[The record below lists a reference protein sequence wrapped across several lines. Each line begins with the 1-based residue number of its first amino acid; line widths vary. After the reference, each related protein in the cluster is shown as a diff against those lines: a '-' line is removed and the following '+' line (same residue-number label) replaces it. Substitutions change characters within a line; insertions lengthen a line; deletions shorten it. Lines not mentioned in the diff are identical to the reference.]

1 MWRLALLVFGSE
13 DDEVFSIA
21 LPTMILLRSLF
32 ASLIWRID
40 GWANGTADDKSLVEY
55 MTCSTGTLGKERA
68 WIERMAVAAVALA
81 LAAKREV
88 VKSRGVRVEGTTRS
102 RC

>member
-40 GWANGTADDKSLVEY
+40 GWANGAADDKSLEY
-55 MTCSTGTLGKERA
+55 MTCSTGTLGKGRA
-68 WIERMAVAAVALA
+68 WIEPKAVTAVALA